1 LRRLDGLDMKL
12 SGMSLDCVLLLLP
25 LLVPFLHAGKKTA
38 MKHPYL
44 VYVGTYTGP
53 KSKGIYVF
61 DFDETGHPTSPRLAA
76 ETVNPSF
83 LAVDP
88 TEHFLYAVNEI
99 SDYDHQKSGAV
110 SSFAIDRNTGA
121 LEFLNQVSSR
131 GADPCHITLDETG
144 KYVLVANYTSGTLA
158 VFPRMPDGKLA
169 EASSVVQH
177 TGHGPNPERQEG
189 PHAHEIVLTKDNRFA
204 IAADLGL
211 DRLLVYRF
219 DAALGTLAPNDPPFA
234 EVDPGSGPRHLA
246 FTPNGRFVYVLAEM
260 GSTITA
266 FAFDTTKGSLRKFQA
281 VSTLP
286 GGFKG
291 QNDAAEIAV
300 HPSGKFAYASN
311 RGDDTIV
318 VFAIGSDGRLSFV
331 ERTPTKG
338 KTPRGFAI
346 DPTGSYLLAANQA
359 SDNLAVFAID
369 RSTGRLGPT
378 NKLLDVPAP
387 VDVTFVRAE

>member
-1 LRRLDGLDMKL
+1 MRLT
-12 SGMSLDCVLLLLP
+12 SVSLVCVLSLLSLI
-25 LLVPFLHAGKKTA
+25 VPFLHAGKKTA
-38 MKHPYL
+38 MRHSYL

-61 DFDETGHPTSPRLAA
+61 DFDETGAASSPRLAA

-88 TEHFLYAVNEI
+88 TKHFLYAVNEM
-99 SDYDHQKSGAV
+99 SDYDHQKTGAV

-121 LEFLNQVSSR
+121 LRFLNQVSSK
-131 GADPCHITLDETG
+131 GADPCHVTVDETG
-144 KYVLVANYTSGTLA
+144 KYVLVANYASGTLA
-158 VFPRMPDGKLA
+158 VFPRTPDGKLA

-189 PHAHEIVLTKDNRFA
+189 PHAHEIVLTKDDRFA

-219 DAALGTLAPNDPPFA
+219 DSANGKLAPNNPPFA
-234 EVDPGSGPRHLA
+234 DVDPGSGPRHLA
-246 FTPNGRFVYVLAEM
+246 FTPDGRFVYVLAEM

-266 FAFDTTKGSLRKFQA
+266 FAFDTTRGNLRKFQT
-281 VSTLP
+281 VSSLP
-286 GGFKG
+286 SGFKG

-300 HPSGKFAYASN
+300 HPSGKFVYASN
-311 RGDDTIV
+311 RGDNTIV
-318 VFAIGSDGRLSFV
+318 AFAIGNDGTLSFV
-331 ERTPTKG
+331 ERTPTHG

-346 DPTGSYLLAANQA
+346 DPSGSYLLAANQA
-359 SDNLAVFAID
+359 SDNVVVFAID
-369 RSTGRLGPT
+369 RSTGHLRPR
-378 NKLLDVPAP
+378 NKILDVPAP

>member
-1 LRRLDGLDMKL
+1 MGDSDMRLTGV
-12 SGMSLDCVLLLLP
+12 SLVCVLSLLP
-25 LLVPFLHAGKKTA
+25 FLGPFLHAAKKA
-38 MKHPYL
+38 GMKRPYL

-61 DFDETGHPTSPRLAA
+61 DFDEAGAATSPRLAA

-99 SDYDHQKSGAV
+99 SDYDHQKTGAV

-131 GADPCHITLDETG
+131 GADPCHVAVDDTG
-144 KYVLVANYTSGTLA
+144 RFVLVANYTSGTLA

-177 TGHGPNPERQEG
+177 TGHGPNRERQEG
-189 PHAHEIVLTKDNRFA
+189 PHAHEIVLTKDDRFA

-211 DRLLVYRF
+211 DRLLVYKF
-219 DAALGTLAPNDPPFA
+219 DSANGTLAPNDLPFA

-246 FTPNGRFVYVLAEM
+246 FTPNGRFVYVLTEM

-266 FAFDTTKGSLRKFQA
+266 FAFDATKGSLRKFQT
-281 VSTLP
+281 VSSLP
-286 GGFKG
+286 EGFKG

-300 HPSGKFAYASN
+300 HPSGKFVYASN

-318 VFAIGSDGRLSFV
+318 AFAIGNDGRLSFV
-331 ERTPTKG
+331 ERTPTQG

-346 DPTGSYLLAANQA
+346 DPSGSYLLAANQA
-359 SDNLAVFAID
+359 SDNVVVFAID
-369 RSTGRLGPT
+369 RSTGRLRPA